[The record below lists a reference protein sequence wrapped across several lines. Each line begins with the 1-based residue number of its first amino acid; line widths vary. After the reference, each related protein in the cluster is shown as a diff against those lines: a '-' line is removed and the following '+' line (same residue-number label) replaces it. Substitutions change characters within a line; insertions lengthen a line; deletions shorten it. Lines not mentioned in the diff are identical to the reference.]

1 MSDFRKDNIE
11 VDEATV
17 SNNAKVSN
25 EIVAPVTYDIKN
37 KFRHE
42 RHLCDSFSDSSFM
55 KPKKT
60 FLNDP
65 ESKNIDAKEQ
75 FNTLLKQ
82 NSTPKT
88 PKRSNFEK
96 LKLAFEEKSKKGEGM
111 SGNPSVMPSGKS
123 PGLLRLIQQNERKL
137 SEKLKSKKEKSS
149 LKKLKRSEKE
159 AKFEKENVKRKEFRD
174 LQIMFDNMS
183 KKSRKSADE
192 ITPKKR
198 LDFEGGSAN

>member
-1 MSDFRKDNIE
+1 
-11 VDEATV
+11 
-17 SNNAKVSN
+17 
-25 EIVAPVTYDIKN
+25 
-37 KFRHE
+37 
-42 RHLCDSFSDSSFM
+42 
-55 KPKKT
+55 
-60 FLNDP
+60 
-65 ESKNIDAKEQ
+65 
-75 FNTLLKQ
+75 
-82 NSTPKT
+82 
-88 PKRSNFEK
+88 
-96 LKLAFEEKSKKGEGM
+96 M

-123 PGLLRLIQQNERKL
+123 PGLLRLMQQNERKL

-198 LDFEGGSAN
+198 LDFEGGSTNLIVNNVQPNLKVKNASPYESIPFTKRVNYNEKEGEIEDSMSIEDQKLSKKIDK